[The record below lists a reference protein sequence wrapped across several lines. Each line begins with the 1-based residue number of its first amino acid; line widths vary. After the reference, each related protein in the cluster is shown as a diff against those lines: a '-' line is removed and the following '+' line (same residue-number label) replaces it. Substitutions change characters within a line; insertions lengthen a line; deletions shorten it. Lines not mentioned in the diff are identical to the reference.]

1 MLRITTTNALL
12 GINSTPSKISIVQP
26 KADFE
31 MSIEHPIL
39 EIHTEQIKVQID
51 QQQCFNE
58 SGLKDFATLT
68 RDNAAE
74 AKQAVFEGIA
84 RRVGEGNRMADIKN
98 SSDAIAEIAFSNSF
112 TQHVFDIVSMPKSR
126 PQIDFIGGTVDITV
140 HEGSVNINSNINM
153 PIIDVQVGDVE
164 IFSKQYPDVK
174 IEYLRNKLDE
184 LV

>member
-12 GINSTPSKISIVQP
+12 GINSTPTKISIVQP
-26 KADFE
+26 KADFQ
-31 MSIEHPIL
+31 MSIDHPKM
-39 EIHTEQIKVQID
+39 EIHSEQVKVQID

-74 AKQAVFEGIA
+74 AKQACFEGIA
-84 RRVGEGNRMADIKN
+84 RRVGEGNRMANIKN
-98 SSDAIAEIAFSNSF
+98 RSDAIAEIAFSNSF

-126 PQIDFIGGTVDITV
+126 PKIDFIGGTVDITA
-140 HEGSVNINSNINM
+140 HEGSVGIQSKINM

-164 IFSKQYPDVK
+164 IFSKQYPEIKFEYTENKVDVK
-174 IEYLRNKLDE
+174 L
-184 LV
+184 